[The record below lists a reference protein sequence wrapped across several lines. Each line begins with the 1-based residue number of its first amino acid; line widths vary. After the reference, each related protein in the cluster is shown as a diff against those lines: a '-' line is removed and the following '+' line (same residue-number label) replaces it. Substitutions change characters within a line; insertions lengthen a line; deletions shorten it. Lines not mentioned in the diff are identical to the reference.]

1 MWENNEVERI
11 CFNCNYFFPTNGQDL
26 NEFGICLNDNEF
38 EPYLDELIENLNYE
52 CCSDLINRKKFSGEQ
67 EACPNFDQI
76 DFEEI
81 DDDSELGRKLISC
94 IESGQFSYECLK
106 EIIIEERIRNIN
118 LKTLP
123 VEQYVKRLYSPNLS
137 EKMSAIRT
145 LGGLISLE
153 NKAAFDEL
161 FKYLK
166 QLPPPKTIQ
175 DVHIRI
181 EVLHHLNSFENR
193 KFITNHLLGELY
205 KTPSNNTTRQ
215 WISAI
220 FDFIRKSSIE
230 DIREPLE
237 KMLKDKRFSY
247 RLKKKIKDILYG
259 INED

>member
-1 MWENNEVERI
+1 
-11 CFNCNYFFPTNGQDL
+11 
-26 NEFGICLNDNEF
+26 
-38 EPYLDELIENLNYE
+38 
-52 CCSDLINRKKFSGEQ
+52 
-67 EACPNFDQI
+67 
-76 DFEEI
+76 
-81 DDDSELGRKLISC
+81 
-94 IESGQFSYECLK
+94 
-106 EIIIEERIRNIN
+106 
-118 LKTLP
+118 
-123 VEQYVKRLYSPNLS
+123 
-137 EKMSAIRT
+137 MSAIRT

-193 KFITNHLLGELY
+193 KFITKHLLGELY